1 MLIPRPALAEVAAAW
16 REGPGGLR
24 VAAVEVDLDPLD
36 LVRAGAGAFGACAYF
51 SGPGGTAFGGLGT
64 AWAAAT
70 SGPGRFGALDGAL
83 RAALP
88 EGVEAFLGFS
98 FAAGG
103 PASPDWE
110 GFPGAAALLPQIAVA
125 RRGGGARLTLAGPPG
140 ANPAALL
147 AAAATL
153 RPPGEPEAP
162 AVTSTRAVPPVGE
175 WRETVAAVVAAIGA
189 GGPVK
194 VVLARSLRVAL
205 ERFPEPFDL
214 VALLRERF
222 FGCYPYGWQA
232 GPAALVGASPELLVA
247 RSGER
252 FTCRPLA
259 GSAPR
264 GADPEADRRL
274 GEALLASPKER
285 AEHAFVVE
293 AMISTLGSLGASL
306 EVPAGP
312 VLDRLAGVQHLAT
325 PIAGRTGSRLLALVA
340 ALHPTPAVGGVPRE
354 AALGRIA
361 AVEGFDRGWY
371 SGGVGWA
378 DAAGDGEVA
387 LALRGALLHHDQAT
401 LYAGA
406 GIVAGSDPAAEAA
419 ETDLKL
425 GAMLGLFGAA

>member
-1 MLIPRPALAEVAAAW
+1 VAA
-16 REGPGGLR
+16 L
-24 VAAVEVDLDPLD
+24 
-36 LVRAGAGAFGACAYF
+36 
-51 SGPGGTAFGGLGT
+51 
-64 AWAAAT
+64 
-70 SGPGRFGALDGAL
+70 
-83 RAALP
+83 
-88 EGVEAFLGFS
+88 
-98 FAAGG
+98 
-103 PASPDWE
+103 
-110 GFPGAAALLPQIAVA
+110 
-125 RRGGGARLTLAGPPG
+125 
-140 ANPAALL
+140 
-147 AAAATL
+147 
-153 RPPGEPEAP
+153 
-162 AVTSTRAVPPVGE
+162 
-175 WRETVAAVVAAIGA
+175 VAAIGA
-189 GGPVK
+189 GGPDK

-205 ERFPEPFDL
+205 ERSPEPFDL

-222 FGCYPYGWQA
+222 PGCYPYGWQV

-247 RSGER
+247 RSGDR

-259 GSAPR
+259 GSARR

-293 AMISTLGSLGASL
+293 AITAALASLGAFP
-306 EVPAGP
+306 EGPAGP

-325 PIAGRTGSRLLALVA
+325 PLAGRTGCRLLSLVA

-371 SGGVGWA
+371 SGGIGWG
-378 DAAGDGEVA
+378 DAGGDGEVA
-387 LALRGALLHHDQAT
+387 LALRGALLRHEEAT

-406 GIVAGSDPAAEAA
+406 GIVAGSDPTAEGE